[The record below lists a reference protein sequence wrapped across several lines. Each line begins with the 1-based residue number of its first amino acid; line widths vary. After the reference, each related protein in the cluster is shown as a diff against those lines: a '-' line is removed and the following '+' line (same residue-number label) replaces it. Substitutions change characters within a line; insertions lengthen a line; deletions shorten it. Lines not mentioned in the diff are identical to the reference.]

1 MIQLSLRTGMRREAY
16 ILARKLTAESDR
28 MYDDMSRNL
37 VSVGDARAFLSH
49 VINDEL
55 ARMRKVAL
63 VTRMD
68 PEHDV
73 SAYFQGDEPSADLN
87 RLQGNRGISDHRP
100 FHCNRQ
106 RHKRSAQK
114 PRPCEATRPP
124 EDPPA
129 EPEGLG
135 AQNAANPK
143 ADGQPSHAAG

>member
-1 MIQLSLRTGMRREAY
+1 MGAHLHLFRRGNVFYWQRQIPGFSTENSMIQLSLRTGMRREAY

-106 RHKRSAQK
+106 RHKGRLKSRVLA
-114 PRPCEATRPP
+114 R
-124 EDPPA
+124 
-129 EPEGLG
+129 
-135 AQNAANPK
+135 
-143 ADGQPSHAAG
+143 